1 MGSLQKAVDSDE
13 SATPVFLCET
23 NNPSKITDDSLGQTE
38 LCAIKAESPSNT
50 DSPSVLNP
58 TSHKNKGSGRIIIA
72 KSDTIIETRE
82 AEYFETENE
91 ITVDD
96 FVNEIDEFDEYG
108 DDFASKNSEA
118 VNFEQDQ
125 KECANLSILEE

>member
-50 DSPSVLNP
+50 DIPSVLNP
-58 TSHKNKGSGRIIIA
+58 TSHKNKGSGRIIIV

-82 AEYFETENE
+82 VECFEIENEIENE

-96 FVNEIDEFDEYG
+96 FVNETDSFDKCG
-108 DDFASKNSEA
+108 DNFASKCIES
-118 VNFEQDQ
+118 VSF
-125 KECANLSILEE
+125 